1 MLHVPYIKSQLLIL
15 AEFCRGSLRNDDG
28 EVNNLDAVI

>member
-1 MLHVPYIKSQLLIL
+1 MFLYIKSQLLIL

-28 EVNNLDAVI
+28 EVNNFDAVI